1 MWRKIHSNR
10 DPKDT
15 LYSEIRKEFS
25 VYFGFIADTG
35 QRLFAAYPRII
46 FGLMVVSML
55 ASFALSLTV
64 FRNREGSKK
73 TPEKN
78 INTVQDG
85 FSQIMQAT
93 GNIRE
98 TLRLKSL
105 VDSLSA
111 KKVLAVRDSM
121 LLDSALDR
129 LAEIHRTLK

>member
-10 DPKDT
+10 DPRDT

-25 VYFGFIADTG
+25 SYFRIIGDTG
-35 QRLFAAYPRII
+35 QKLLAAYPRLF

-64 FRNREGSKK
+64 LRNREPDRKA
-73 TPEKN
+73 PEKK
-78 INTVQDG
+78 IHTVQDG

-98 TLRLKSL
+98 TLRLKAL
-105 VDSLSA
+105 VDSLA
-111 KKVLAVRDSM
+111 TKKVLAAGDSM

-129 LAEIHRTLK
+129 LSEIHQTLK